1 MTASYAEFS
10 PALPRAL
17 EGLSPR
23 ERILWSMARVVAEEG
38 FESVT
43 VTGVVERAGVSRETF
58 NELFEDKKECVLA
71 AHARVIDGLVAH
83 VSRAFEGHGP
93 WPQKIRRGLAACLE
107 AFSAEPKVARMATV
121 EVPATRPEARRCY
134 RGALERFRPF
144 FREGRDYAE
153 ADTLPPDTELMA
165 VGGAEAIIFDEIVS
179 GRTEELPNLLPDI
192 LFTVLVPYIGPE
204 AAKAEGQQASLSAS
218 RRFRPSR
225 SST

>member
-43 VTGVVERAGVSRETF
+43 VTGVVRRAGVSRETF

-71 AHARVIDGLVAH
+71 AHARVIDGFVAH

-107 AFSAEPKVARMATV
+107 EFSAEPKVARMAISTFL
-121 EVPATRPEARRCY
+121 RPGPKP
-134 RGALERFRPF
+134 GA
-144 FREGRDYAE
+144 AI
-153 ADTLPPDTELMA
+153 A
-165 VGGAEAIIFDEIVS
+165 VRWSGSGSSS
-179 GRTEELPNLLPDI
+179 GR
-192 LFTVLVPYIGPE
+192 
-204 AAKAEGQQASLSAS
+204 AASTRSPTPC
-218 RRFRPSR
+218 RPTPS
-225 SST
+225 